1 MSRNYKILLYLALG
15 LLLLLAVY
23 LVFRGLSDKGGSQP
37 ASQSQPQAASTTTS
51 SLPDY
56 LLDPE
61 QEKSAYAFVKS
72 FAELYNTYSYGDF
85 SNLSALGDYQT
96 TQMQQR
102 TEEYIKT
109 LGKITP
115 VGYYQETSLLENSL
129 KYKYNQVGRVTI
141 TAGLQI
147 KIYNNYAPGLSGTQR
162 PDKIR
167 TSNLTME
174 LVAYKQSWLA
184 DNIEIK

>member
-1 MSRNYKILLYLALG
+1 MSRNYKIIIYLVLG

-23 LVFRGLSDKGGSQP
+23 LVLSGLSDKGNNQP
-37 ASQSQPQAASTTTS
+37 ASQPQPQAGSTATS

-102 TEEYIKT
+102 TNEYIKT
-109 LGKITP
+109 LGKTTP
-115 VGYYQETSLLENSL
+115 VGYYQEASLLENTL
-129 KYKYNQVGRVTI
+129 KYTYNQVGRVTI
-141 TAGLQI
+141 TANLQI
-147 KIYNNYAPGLSGTQR
+147 KIYNNYMPSLAGNPK
-162 PDKIR
+162 PDKTR
-167 TSNLTME
+167 TANLTIG
-174 LVAYKQSWLA
+174 LVAYKQNWLA